1 MGVLILGNKS
11 VVKRKSY
18 ITMLVF
24 ISTIIILFLIV
35 NMNENSSKIKVKGG
49 EGYGMFDKATRIEI
63 IFNDNSILKDKQ
75 LYDNTCMLTNYNRY
89 NYNILNNICDEY
101 IYISDVYN
109 KLCSTVAFS
118 NWCNIDCGVID
129 NWRLNKESSPKSYE
143 IWEKLQGIRKD
154 CIKDRAYDN
163 KSPVGAMFVGNN
175 EFGMNQ
181 PGIGYEATQARA
193 LTANDLPQL
202 GGSNSQ
208 TIKALSG
215 DNVVDNAK

>member
-101 IYISDVYN
+101 IYISDKYN

-143 IWEKLQGIRKD
+143 IWQKLQGIRKD

-193 LTANDLPQL
+193 LTANELPQL
-202 GGSNSQ
+202 GGANSQ
-208 TIKALSG
+208 NIKALTS
-215 DNVVDNAK
+215 DNMVDNAK

>member
-1 MGVLILGNKS
+1 M
-11 VVKRKSY
+11 
-18 ITMLVF
+18 
-24 ISTIIILFLIV
+24 
-35 NMNENSSKIKVKGG
+35 EKIKGNITKHLIADFGTFQLYREDFERAINQACQELQIDDLKS
-49 EGYGMFDKATRIEI
+49 EGQRPWKAVCKRVGEI

-101 IYISDVYN
+101 IYISDKYN

-193 LTANDLPQL
+193 LTANELPQL
-202 GGSNSQ
+202 GGANSQ
-208 TIKALSG
+208 NIKALSG
-215 DNVVDNAK
+215 DNMVDNAK